1 MKMNKKPRENASASQ
16 KKKNENEK
24 VVVTRTF

>member
-1 MKMNKKPRENASASQ
+1 MKMNKKPGENASASK

-24 VVVTRTF
+24 LVVARAF

>member
-1 MKMNKKPRENASASQ
+1 MKMNKKPGENASASQ

-24 VVVTRTF
+24 LVVARTF

>member
-1 MKMNKKPRENASASQ
+1 MKMNKKPGENASASQ